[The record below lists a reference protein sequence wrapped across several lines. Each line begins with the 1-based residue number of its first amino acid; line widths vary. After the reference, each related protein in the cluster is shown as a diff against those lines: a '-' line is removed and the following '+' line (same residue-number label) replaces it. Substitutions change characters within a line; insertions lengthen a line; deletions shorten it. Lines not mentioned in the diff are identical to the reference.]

1 MEHPEHSGAVRTY
14 LDHLYAD
21 NLRYVACRATDRES
35 FLQWQDEARPVLQ
48 HMLGLESIGAS
59 LGDHTIQVQLGAAQD
74 MGDYTLQP
82 GVITTEPR
90 FGLPFWYLQP
100 KG

>member
-1 MEHPEHSGAVRTY
+1 M
-14 LDHLYAD
+14 
-21 NLRYVACRATDRES
+21 
-35 FLQWQDEARPVLQ
+35 LQ

-100 KG
+100 KGDGPFSSRCFATRARQIRHGYVYWESAR